1 MGEAIRPRH
10 AGAAVPPPCR
20 GRAAADRAMTA
31 VPKPTPTMKEPRTL
45 KQRVHRIPRHVRAMV
60 YARDMMTCR
69 WCKRPGGALDPHHIL
84 RRSQGGTDDQANL
97 VS

>member
-1 MGEAIRPRH
+1 
-10 AGAAVPPPCR
+10 
-20 GRAAADRAMTA
+20 MTP
-31 VPKPTPTMKEPRTL
+31 VPKPTPALKEPRTL

-60 YARDMMTCR
+60 LARDNMTCR

-97 VS
+97 VSLHRLCHSYVHEHPAEAKARGFLA